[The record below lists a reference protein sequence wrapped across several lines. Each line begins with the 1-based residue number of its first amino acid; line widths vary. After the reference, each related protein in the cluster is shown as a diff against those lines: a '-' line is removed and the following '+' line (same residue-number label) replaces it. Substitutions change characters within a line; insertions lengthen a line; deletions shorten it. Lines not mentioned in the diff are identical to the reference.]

1 MNPTVELL
9 HGAVI
14 VRFKGIMH
22 FRCKRT
28 DIIAVHSWMWNEKHG
43 DPHARFFI
51 EYTTTKGVVLCD
63 YDREEFW
70 ITILNGLEEV
80 LK

>member
-9 HGAVI
+9 YGAVI
-14 VRFKGIMH
+14 IRFDGIMH
-22 FRCKRT
+22 FRCKRL
-28 DIIAVHSWMWNEKHG
+28 DIIAVHSWMWNEQTG
-43 DPHARFFI
+43 DPHRRFFI

-63 YDREEFW
+63 YDKREYW
-70 ITILNGLEEV
+70 CTILNGLEEV